1 MQILALFLASLMGL
15 GLTLFLKATVDCY
28 YRRQKQNDY
37 LEIKMTAVG
46 GLWKFKFRMP
56 TAQLEWEEG
65 PELEMQ
71 QESQAAMGEKRRTRM
86 DVRFRY
92 FQWEFFYTI
101 LPWIPQILH
110 HFKSVKQK
118 FYRGIHC
125 TFLDWRVDIGVEDPA
140 YTAVL
145 TGSFWSMLGF
155 FLARLYRQV
164 TMDTER
170 PYIFVSPNF
179 KKPGFSCEI
188 HCVFN
193 LRLGHLMVVALD
205 LIRLFIRT
213 HTALRVDRSQT
224 SENIS

>member
-1 MQILALFLASLMGL
+1 MRILALILASLIGFGL
-15 GLTLFLKATVDCY
+15 ILALKASVDFY
-28 YRRQKQNDY
+28 YRRQEQNDY

-46 GLWKFKFRMP
+46 GLWKFKFQMP

-71 QESQAAMGEKRRTRM
+71 QESQAAMGDKRRTLM

-92 FQWEFFYTI
+92 FRWDFFYSV

-125 TFLDWRVDIGVEDPA
+125 TFLDWRVDIGAEDPA

-145 TGSFWSMLGF
+145 TGSFWSMFGF

-164 TMDTER
+164 TMDTEV

-188 HCVFN
+188 HCVFH
-193 LRLGHLMVVALD
+193 LRFGHLMVVGLD

-213 HTALRVDRSQT
+213 HTALRVDHSQT
-224 SENIS
+224 